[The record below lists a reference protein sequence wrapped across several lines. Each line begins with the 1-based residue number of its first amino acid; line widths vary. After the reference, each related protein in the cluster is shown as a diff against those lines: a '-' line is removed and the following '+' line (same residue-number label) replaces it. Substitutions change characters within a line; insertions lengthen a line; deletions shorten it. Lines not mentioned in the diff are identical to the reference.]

1 MLPDEFRE
9 GPRDAWTFR
18 KAVTAL
24 AIIPQNASLTRTG
37 RMAFNV
43 MLWLAQREAP
53 SAEGWWSA
61 PVSRI
66 VKGMGSTT
74 RDSMR
79 VKDNIDAMVS
89 TLVRYSPLS
98 ASDAAAFAASQPL
111 SAQATLDGVEAALA
125 PSDPFDGAR
134 TFTLISEAR
143 FSRRSGE
150 AWVEWCFPPT
160 VREMLVDPVRWA
172 QLDLAELASLSRYS
186 AVALYEIVAR
196 YRNVPGG
203 LTNRATTD
211 WWMAT
216 LRHDSREQTREW
228 RKVKNELIK
237 PAMAE
242 INQRTG
248 LEVRMIEHKAGRAV
262 SHVQFHVRQRAH
274 VAPPEMP
281 DMSLAGRGAGLGL
294 KEREVDA
301 MIDEFGQD
309 AVGKALDALEGRMR
323 LQMREKVGRPLAYL
337 KRILK
342 NDGSGDIL
350 DQATPPEATPL
361 RRATKAGKS
370 SEQADRA
377 ADDVGTSSLSDDDA
391 SEARIR
397 RRNAQLDAMS
407 PEDLEQ
413 LAGEA
418 YELTKRKGTLT
429 ANLQR
434 RWDAGQYSSP
444 LLRSA
449 LREALAAR
457 ETSHRGESAESLA
470 QVRS

>member
-1 MLPDEFRE
+1 MIPDDTRQ
-9 GPRDAWTFR
+9 GPSDAWTFR

-24 AIIPQNASLTRTG
+24 AIVPQNTSLTRTG

-53 SAEGWWSA
+53 SADGWWSA

-66 VKGMGSTT
+66 VKGLGSTT

-79 VKDNIDAMVS
+79 VKAYIDAMVS
-89 TLVRYSPLS
+89 TQVRYSPLS
-98 ASDAAAFAASQPL
+98 ASDAAAFAASLPA
-111 SAQATLDGVEAALA
+111 SAQAMLEGVEAVPA
-125 PSDPFDGAR
+125 PQDQFDGAR

-150 AWVEWCFPPT
+150 AWVEWCFPPS
-160 VREMLVDPVRWA
+160 VQEMLVDPVRWA
-172 QLDLAELASLSRYS
+172 QLDLAELASLSRYA

-228 RKVKNELIK
+228 RKVKNELLK
-237 PAMAE
+237 PAIAE
-242 INQRTG
+242 INQRTS

-262 SHVQFHVRQRAH
+262 SHVQFHVRQRAQ
-274 VAPPEMP
+274 VAAPEMP
-281 DMSLAGRGAGLGL
+281 DLSLAGRAGGVGL
-294 KEREVDA
+294 KERDVDA
-301 MIDEFGQD
+301 LIDEFGQE
-309 AVGKALDALEGRMR
+309 AVGRALEALEGRMR

-342 NDGSGDIL
+342 SNGVSDMFEQTTAPEHPSARRDATARSSTDLAEGSVGALSPNDAD
-350 DQATPPEATPL
+350 AREA
-361 RRATKAGKS
+361 
-370 SEQADRA
+370 Q
-377 ADDVGTSSLSDDDA
+377 
-391 SEARIR
+391 IR
-397 RRNAQLDAMS
+397 RLNSQLDAMN
-407 PEDLEQ
+407 PEELAQ
-413 LAGEA
+413 LAREA
-418 YELTKRKGTLT
+418 YQLTRRKGTLT
-429 ANLQR
+429 VNLQR
-434 RWDAGQYSSP
+434 RWDEGQYSSP
-444 LLRSA
+444 LLRTA

-457 ETSHRGESAESLA
+457 ESDEAR
-470 QVRS
+470 

>member
-1 MLPDEFRE
+1 MLPDEIRE
-9 GPRDAWTFR
+9 GPMDAWTFR

-24 AIIPQNASLTRTG
+24 AIIPQNTSLTRTG

-61 PVSRI
+61 PISRI
-66 VKGMGSTT
+66 VKGLGSTT

-98 ASDAAAFAASQPL
+98 ASDAAAFAPSLPA
-111 SAQATLDGVEAALA
+111 SAQATLEGVEAAPA
-125 PSDPFDGAR
+125 PQDQFDGAR

-150 AWVEWCFPPT
+150 AWVEWCFPPS

-172 QLDLAELASLSRYS
+172 QLDLAELASLSRYA

-228 RKVKNELIK
+228 RKVKNELLK
-237 PAMAE
+237 PAIAE
-242 INQRTG
+242 INQRTS

-262 SHVQFHVRQRAH
+262 SHVQFHVRQRSQA
-274 VAPPEMP
+274 APPEMP
-281 DMSLAGRGAGLGL
+281 DMSLAARAGGVGL

-301 MIDEFGQD
+301 LVDEFGQE

-342 NDGSGDIL
+342 NDGVGDMFEPAAPSARTVARQEVQGSTRTDQPGRSGGEWSQHDA
-350 DQATPPEATPL
+350 DVREARL
-361 RRATKAGKS
+361 RRLNGQIDSMT
-370 SEQADRA
+370 SE
-377 ADDVGTSSLSDDDA
+377 
-391 SEARIR
+391 E
-397 RRNAQLDAMS
+397 
-407 PEDLEQ
+407 LEQ
-413 LAGEA
+413 LAREA
-418 YELTKRKGTLT
+418 HELTKRKGTLT
-429 ANLQR
+429 VNLQR
-434 RWDAGQYSSP
+434 RWDERQYSSP

-457 ETSHRGESAESLA
+457 ESPGTAKEKPAAEGAEA
-470 QVRS
+470 QP

>member
-1 MLPDEFRE
+1 MVPNDTRQS
-9 GPRDAWTFR
+9 PTDAWTFR

-61 PVSRI
+61 PISRI
-66 VKGMGSTT
+66 VKGLGATT

-79 VKDNIDAMVS
+79 VKAYIDAMVS

-98 ASDAAAFAASQPL
+98 ASDAAAFAASLPAP
-111 SAQATLDGVEAALA
+111 AQATLEGVEAAPA
-125 PSDPFDGAR
+125 PQDQFDGAR

-150 AWVEWCFPPT
+150 AWVEWCFPPS

-172 QLDLAELASLSRYS
+172 QLDLAELASLSRYA

-203 LTNRATTD
+203 LTNRASTD

-216 LRHDSREQTREW
+216 LRHDSREPTREW
-228 RKVKNELIK
+228 RKVKNELLK
-237 PAMAE
+237 PAIAE
-242 INQRTG
+242 INQRTS

-262 SHVQFHVRQRAH
+262 SHVQFHVRQRSQ
-274 VAPPEMP
+274 VAQPEMP
-281 DMSLAGRGAGLGL
+281 DLSLAGRAAGVGL
-294 KEREVDA
+294 KEREIDSL
-301 MIDEFGQD
+301 IDEYGQE

-323 LQMREKVGRPLAYL
+323 LQMREKVGRPLSYL

-342 NDGSGDIL
+342 SNGAGDMF
-350 DQATPPEATPL
+350 DQATASAMAAERPQVRRDAPAKASPPYRPEGSM
-361 RRATKAGKS
+361 AGLS
-370 SEQADRA
+370 STDAD
-377 ADDVGTSSLSDDDA
+377 GP
-391 SEARIR
+391 EARIR
-397 RRNAQLDAMS
+397 RLNGQLDAMNS
-407 PEDLEQ
+407 EELEQ
-413 LAGEA
+413 LAREA

-429 ANLQR
+429 VNLQR
-434 RWDAGQYSSP
+434 RWDEGQYSSP
-444 LLRSA
+444 LLRTA

-457 ETSHRGESAESLA
+457 ESSDAAR
-470 QVRS
+470 

>member
-9 GPRDAWTFR
+9 GPSDAWTFR

-61 PVSRI
+61 PISQI
-66 VKGMGSTT
+66 VKGLGSTT

-79 VKDNIDAMVS
+79 VKANIDAMVS

-98 ASDAAAFAASQPL
+98 ASDAAAFATSLPAM
-111 SAQATLDGVEAALA
+111 AQATLDGVEAPPVPQDA
-125 PSDPFDGAR
+125 FDGAR

-228 RKVKNELIK
+228 RKVKNELLK
-237 PAMAE
+237 PAIAE
-242 INQRTG
+242 INQRTS

-262 SHVQFHVRQRAH
+262 SHVQFHVRQRAQ

-281 DMSLAGRGAGLGL
+281 DMSLAGRAGGLGL
-294 KEREVDA
+294 KDREVDA
-301 MIDEFGQD
+301 LIDEFGQD

-323 LQMREKVGRPLAYL
+323 LQMRDKVGRPLAYL

-342 NDGSGDIL
+342 NDGVGDMF
-350 DQATPPEATPL
+350 DQAATPGRPAV
-361 RRATKAGKS
+361 RREAKLS
-370 SEQADRA
+370 VPSRQAEDSDGA
-377 ADDVGTSSLSDDDA
+377 SSLENADER
-391 SEARIR
+391 EAQIR
-397 RRNAQLDAMS
+397 RLNAQLDAMNT
-407 PEDLEQ
+407 EEMTL
-413 LAGEA
+413 LAVEA

-429 ANLQR
+429 VNLQR

-457 ETSHRGESAESLA
+457 QPAEIEA
-470 QVRS
+470 QPRE